1 MFKKGKKMF
10 LKFKKM
16 VQYGPKALK
25 KKFTPKTS
33 KSLKK
38 TFKSIQE
45 PPKTSK
51 PLKKPLKASKGLQ
64 IP

>member
-25 KKFTPKTS
+25 KNLPQKPPKASKKPSKASKSPPKPPNPS
-33 KSLKK
+33 KSL
-38 TFKSIQE
+38 
-45 PPKTSK
+45 
-51 PLKKPLKASKGLQ
+51 
-64 IP
+64 